1 MADNDTIDRVSS
13 AVHRRD
19 MARMIRLVVVLAL
32 VALIVAVALDN
43 RDDVRVGYLID
54 EALAPGWV
62 VIVLSAL
69 GGMIIGG
76 LLRLRTRNRD

>member
-1 MADNDTIDRVSS
+1 M
-13 AVHRRD
+13 HRRD
-19 MARMIRLVVVLAL
+19 LARTLRLVVVLGL
-32 VALIVAVALDN
+32 IALIVAVALDN
-43 RDDVRVGYLID
+43 REDVRVGYLID

-76 LLRLRTRNRD
+76 LLRLRSRNRD